1 MRSTVRYSRS
11 QIGAASKGRS
21 GAKPTGRT
29 TLGDLGKGQG
39 SRLWGVL
46 VTWRRPQELL
56 VMLDSLDSQ
65 SIRLKELAVI
75 DNDPSPETRA
85 IATDGSRG
93 TRVNYAAAK
102 ENLGPAGGIAV
113 GMEQVISRADDGDW
127 IVLLDDDDP
136 PPRVRSLEELKE
148 MGDEL
153 LARTP
158 GSPASGSQRLG
169 STGDRGDSSSCPRP
183 SVHPVHPYG
192 ATTSGEPAP
201 DLSCGC
207 DT

>member
-93 TRVNYAAAK
+93 TRV
-102 ENLGPAGGIAV
+102 ELRRRQGEPRSGG
-113 GMEQVISRADDGDW
+113 
-127 IVLLDDDDP
+127 
-136 PPRVRSLEELKE
+136 
-148 MGDEL
+148 
-153 LARTP
+153 
-158 GSPASGSQRLG
+158 
-169 STGDRGDSSSCPRP
+169 GDRGR
-183 SVHPVHPYG
+183 HG
-192 ATTSGEPAP
+192 AGHLKS
-201 DLSCGC
+201 
-207 DT
+207 